1 MLRFQPPKIL
11 SLVESEFKESPIG
24 NGTSGKVSGD
34 EPEEE
39 QRMLPPP
46 LTVKEKEE
54 KPKFEPMELELGPG
68 DLPVTDETRCG
79 YGFCTGSILQKFAN
93 KKIYVLLFGAS
104 GAFFNSSFAYF
115 NGTISTIE
123 KRFKIPSRN
132 SGFISVGNDISLM
145 LVSIFVTYYA
155 GKGHKP
161 RWMAAGMFMLSAFC
175 LLTALPHFIYGGGDV
190 ESFTTEHGFTP
201 NDDELKVM
209 IEQERRKTLCNN
221 NLLDAVKCEVDEG
234 NWGPQIIF
242 FCAQLIA
249 GVGAALYSSLGTAYM
264 DDNIKKSKTPALMS
278 FSFFIRMLGPA
289 FGYALASYSVNMF
302 VSPSLTPTITRA
314 DPRWI
319 GAWWFGWFLLG
330 IVLFFFASLLFL
342 FPRQL
347 PRAAERRRLAV
358 LRRQAGKAPDADDPT
373 EENLPAS
380 FGDMMITLKR
390 LFSNKIFMIN
400 NCASIFYFFG
410 FTPYW
415 IFTPKYMESQYQKTA
430 SDSNLYTGSVAFA
443 FTAIGILSSGF
454 VVSRYKPSAR
464 KMAAWNCLVGAI
476 TTLGYLSY
484 TQIGCAANDNA
495 VVMNESPLAGAV
507 SSCNSN
513 CHCDYV
519 KYAPV
524 CGEDGHTYISA
535 CHAGCSDQIDTA
547 VNSTIAEKLFT
558 NCSCIQTSWVNATVG
573 GSATPGACPVDC
585 QREFHMFLIVMCIL
599 KLLGSTG
606 MATNFL
612 ICIRCI
618 DEKDKTISLG
628 ISFAITSLF
637 AFIPSPIIFGAI
649 MDSTCI
655 LWGKTCSGTGNC
667 WRYDGPSL
675 RYFLNSVTSLSIA
688 IAVVFDLIVWYLVKD
703 LVVFDDEKPLAVTE
717 KGEKGETDE
726 K

>member
-1 MLRFQPPKIL
+1 MVQ
-11 SLVESEFKESPIG
+11 EFLEDTTGGS
-24 NGTSGKVSGD
+24 NGTGRNVGES

-39 QRMLPPP
+39 QKML
-46 LTVKEKEE
+46 TTTEE
-54 KPKFEPMELELGPG
+54 KPKIEQMDLEIG
-68 DLPVTDETRCG
+68 DKDIPVTDETRCG
-79 YGFCTGSILQKFAN
+79 YGFCTGPLLQKFAN
-93 KKIYVLLFGAS
+93 KKIYVLLFGLA

-145 LVSIFVTYYA
+145 LVSILVTYYA

-161 RWMAAGMFMLSAFC
+161 RWMAAGLFMLSAFC
-175 LLTALPHFIYGGGDV
+175 LLTSLPHFIYGGGSV
-190 ESFTTEHGFTP
+190 ESFTVEHGFNP
-201 NDDELKVM
+201 DEEELKIM
-209 IEQERRKTLCNN
+209 MEQEKKKILCNA
-221 NLLDAVKCEVDEG
+221 NLKDAVKCEIDEG

-264 DDNIKKSKTPALMS
+264 DDNVKKSKTPALMS
-278 FSFFIRMLGPA
+278 LSFFIRMLGPA
-289 FGYALASYSVNMF
+289 FGYALASFSVNTF
-302 VSPSLTPTITRA
+302 VSPSLTPTITKS

-319 GAWWFGWFLLG
+319 GAWWFGWFFLG
-330 IVLFFFASLLFL
+330 VILFFFAAILFL

-347 PRAAERRRLAV
+347 PRAAERRRLAAI
-358 LRRQAGKAPDADDPT
+358 RRNEGKTADGGEDINAD
-373 EENLPAS
+373 ENLPAS
-380 FGDMMITLKR
+380 FTDMVTTLKR
-390 LFSNKIFMIN
+390 LFSNKIFMMN

-415 IFTPKYMESQYQKTA
+415 IFTPKYMESQYQQTA

-464 KMAAWNCLVGAI
+464 KMAAWNCFVGAI
-476 TTLGYLSY
+476 TALGYLSY

-495 VVMNESPLAGAV
+495 VVMNENPIGGSLT
-507 SSCNSN
+507 SCNSN

-524 CGEDGHTYISA
+524 CGEDMHTYISA
-535 CHAGCSDQIDTA
+535 CHAGCTDQIDTGL
-547 VNSTIAEKLFT
+547 NSTSKLFT
-558 NCSCIQTSWVNATVG
+558 NCSCIQSAGASVNSTTMGDFGGTATS
-573 GSATPGACPVDC
+573 GACPVDC
-585 QREFHMFLIVMCIL
+585 KREFHMFLIVMCIL
-599 KLLGSTG
+599 KFLGSTG

-628 ISFAITSLF
+628 ISFTITSLF
-637 AFIPSPIIFGAI
+637 SFIPSPIIFGMI
-649 MDSTCI
+649 MDSTCV

-688 IAVVFDLIVWYLVKD
+688 VAVVFDIIVWYYVRD
-703 LVVFDDEKPLAVTE
+703 LVVFDEKEEITS
-717 KGEKGETDE
+717 D
-726 K
+726 